1 MKKSLIILSLLAIF
15 NISFGQLVTTDP
27 GVPLTN
33 LPVVITFNA
42 ALGSGGLAG
51 YDGDVYTHTGVITNN
66 SSSGSDWKYV
76 KTDWGE
82 NTDETKLE
90 RIGQDLYQ
98 LNISPSIREYYG
110 VPVSEQILQIALVFR
125 SDVAVGGSY
134 LEGKTDTGGDIFVDV
149 YESGLNINIIQPEQY
164 NVILAINDTLPLEI
178 YANEATSISLYV
190 DNELVKEVEGTT
202 FTDSLIADEYGKYF
216 VKAIASNATE
226 SVADSFYIHVR
237 RPVTIETLP
246 EGIRDGINYI
256 DESTVILSIYAPYKE
271 FIYVIGDFND
281 WQIDSVYYMK
291 MIPEN
296 DRFWLEITD
305 LIPGKEYIFQY
316 FIDGEIKIA
325 DPYTDKISDP
335 WNDKYISNITYPDL
349 IEYPIGKTE
358 GIAAVLQTNQEEFQW
373 ETTNFVPAKN
383 TDLVIYET
391 LIRDFTSK
399 HSFQS
404 LIDTLGYLDRLG
416 VNVIELMPINEFEGN
431 LSWGYNPSFYFAP
444 DKYYGPKNDLK
455 KFVDECHSRG
465 IAVVIDLVLNHSYDQ
480 SPFVQMY
487 FDGNK
492 PTTENPWYNVNHN
505 FTNPDAQWG
514 NDFNHESEATQALV
528 DSINHYWMSEYK
540 IDGFRFDFTKG
551 FGNNIK
557 GSEDPWG
564 GSYDADRIAL
574 LKRMSDKIWEVNPK
588 AYVIFEHLADNSEE
602 KVLANYN
609 ILLWGNITYNYYNS
623 ACGWFSNNK
632 SDFSW
637 ISYKERNWNNP
648 NVVGYMESHDEERI
662 PYKLYSWGNESGS
675 YSIKDTT
682 TALKRIELNA
692 CFFFTIPGP
701 KMIWQFEEM
710 GYDYSINYNGRLGE
724 KPDRWDYYDDY
735 RRKYLYDVFSS
746 LIDLR
751 INNDAFESTNFNLA
765 VSGEL
770 KKIRIYNSEMSV
782 IVIGNFNVNEGTI
795 LPDFYH
801 TGKWYDYFSGDSLD
815 VSAITQSVQLQPGE
829 YRIYTDKKLSTPDI
843 GTGIDDEYYKPDLNL
858 IGNIYPNPSNNDFNI
873 DFNLAKTNQVSIRI
887 FNLLGEEVKTITDS
901 KLFHGAHSFK
911 WDAMSNNNSE
921 VKSGIY
927 FCVIQIGDFSEVHKL
942 ILNQE

>member
-1 MKKSLIILSLLAIF
+1 MKKSLIILILTAIF

-27 GVPLTN
+27 TIPLTN

-51 YDGDVYTHTGVITNN
+51 YDGDVYAHTGVITSN

-76 KTDWGE
+76 KTNWGE

-90 RIGQDLYQ
+90 RIGQDLYE

-110 VPVSEQILQIALVFR
+110 VPDSEQILQMAFVFR
-125 SDVAVGGSY
+125 SDVTVGGSY
-134 LEGKTDTGGDIFVDV
+134 LEGKTETGGDIFVDV
-149 YESGLNINIIQPEQY
+149 YESGLNINIIYPEQF
-164 NVILAINDTLPLEI
+164 NVILSLNDTLPVEI

-190 DNELVKEVEGTT
+190 DDVLVKEVEGTS
-202 FTDSLIADEYGKYF
+202 FTDSLFANNYGKYF
-216 VKAIASNATE
+216 VKAVASTATE
-226 SVADSFYIHVR
+226 SVADSFYYHVR
-237 RPVTIETLP
+237 RPVAIETLP
-246 EGIRDGINYI
+246 EGVRDGINYI
-256 DESTVILSIYAPYKE
+256 DESTVVLSIYAPYKE

-281 WQIDSVYYMK
+281 WQIDSTYYMK
-291 MIPEN
+291 MTPEN
-296 DRFWLEITD
+296 DRFWLEISD
-305 LIPGKEYIFQY
+305 LVSNKEYVFQY
-316 FIDGEIKIA
+316 YIDGEIKIA

-358 GIAAVLQTNQEEFQW
+358 GIAAVMQTNQEEFPW

-383 TDLVIYET
+383 TDLVIYEM

-399 HSFQS
+399 HSYQS
-404 LIDTLGYLDRLG
+404 LIDTLGYLERLG
-416 VNVIELMPINEFEGN
+416 VNAIELMPVNEFEGN

-465 IAVVIDLVLNHSYDQ
+465 IAVIIDMVLNHSYDQ

-487 FDGNK
+487 FDGDK
-492 PTTENPWYNVNHN
+492 PTAENPWYNVNHN

-528 DSINHYWMSEYK
+528 DRINHYWMSEYK

-557 GSEDPWG
+557 GSNDPWG
-564 GSYDADRIAL
+564 SFYDADRIAL
-574 LKRMSDKIWEVNPK
+574 LKRMSDKIWEVNPN

-609 ILLWGNITYNYYNS
+609 ILLWGNITYSYYNS

-662 PYKLYSWGNESGS
+662 PNRLYTWGNSSGD

-682 TALKRIELNA
+682 TAIKRIELNA

-710 GYDYSINYNGRLGE
+710 GYDYSINFNGRLGE
-724 KPDRWDYYDDY
+724 KPIRWDYYDDF
-735 RRKYLYDVFSS
+735 RRKYLYDVYSS

-751 INNDAFESTNFNLA
+751 INNDAFESTNFNLS
-765 VSGEL
+765 VSSEL

-801 TGKWYDYFSGDSLD
+801 TGKWYDYFSGDSLN
-815 VSAITQSVQLQPGE
+815 VETITQSIQLQPGE
-829 YRIYTDKKLSTPDI
+829 YRIYTDKKLATPDI
-843 GTGIDDEYYKPDLNL
+843 GTGIDDDYSKPDLNL

-873 DFNLAKTNQVSIRI
+873 DFNLSKTNQVSIRI
-887 FNLLGEEVKTITDS
+887 LNLLGEEVKTIIDS
-901 KLFHGAHSFK
+901 KLYPGTHSFK
-911 WDAMSNNNSE
+911 WDAMSNNNS
-921 VKSGIY
+921 KIRSGIY
-927 FCVIQIGDFSEVHKL
+927 FCVFQVGDFSEVHKL
-942 ILNQE
+942 ILNRD